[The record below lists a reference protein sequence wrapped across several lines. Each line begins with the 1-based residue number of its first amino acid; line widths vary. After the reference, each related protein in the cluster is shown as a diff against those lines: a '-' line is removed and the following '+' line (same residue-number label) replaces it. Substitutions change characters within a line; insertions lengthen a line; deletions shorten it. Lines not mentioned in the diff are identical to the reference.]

1 MTTMDDDKRVLLVQG
16 PEPDRDLLW
25 AFFNG
30 IRCHLDMAL
39 SLEEAKAKFAEH
51 QHDLVITDV
60 KPPRGSGLE
69 VVQELHDIS
78 RKLTPFLFVSGTMT
92 EEEVMRDLEPD
103 LWVVGLLRKPIFIV
117 DLVYTLRSLLQLP
130 ESQEFL
136 ELLGRLEPGD
146 AGVAGLDEVLRDAG
160 DLSRIP
166 LGRVLYAVF
175 ETKRTGR
182 LTVATRTGKVHFYFF
197 RGEVVYLVSEREE
210 DSLIRSMSRGG
221 RLEVLEL
228 PPGDRPD
235 NLEDEIGLL
244 MATRV
249 LMPHKI
255 PEAVQV
261 LLTEV
266 VVSISVQRHGI
277 YRLQPEDPPHR
288 FMEAHNPIRLLLK
301 AHEEEARKKDQFLG
315 HTRDAQIVVR
325 IPLSVDLA
333 RWKLPSVELRLAQRL
348 RSMVGR
354 GVSVEDFLRVYGEQD
369 ADNLTRVRAF
379 LSMMTDMGYLDFR
392 PPVHSKED
400 EKAVRDL
407 LTESHRIRKL
417 NHFQLLRARFS
428 DGEDK
433 IKKTYLEAS
442 RTYHPDRFFNRPQRV
457 SDLADLIQGRYQD
470 AYAVL
475 SKEDKRKKY
484 IAELSDGELEQAGVT
499 SQDLH
504 DPKRAV
510 ILWREG
516 ERFLKAGKW
525 EEAAEYVSEAIRYDG
540 DRPEYHA
547 AMGWVRFNL
556 DREGNRSQARELIRQ
571 ALHIDNNCD
580 RAHYYQGMMA
590 KADDNLAKAELYF
603 NRALTANP
611 NNYDARRELR
621 LMQRRTGTTPSGDGE
636 AAGNSGFLESLFT
649 KDLFGRKKKK

>member
-1 MTTMDDDKRVLLVQG
+1 MTTSQDNKRVLLVQG

-39 SLEEAKAKFAEH
+39 TLEEAKAKFAEH

-69 VVQELHDIS
+69 VVRQLHDMS
-78 RKLTPFLFVSGTMT
+78 RKLTPFLFVSGAMT
-92 EEEVMRDLEPD
+92 EEEVLRDLEPD

-130 ESQEFL
+130 ESKEFL
-136 ELLGRLEPGD
+136 ELMGRLEPGD

-160 DLSRIP
+160 DLSRVP

-182 LTVATRTGKVHFYFF
+182 LTVATGTGKVHFYFF

-244 MATRV
+244 MATRA
-249 LMPHKI
+249 LLPHKI
-255 PEAVQV
+255 PEVVQV

-266 VVSISVQRHGI
+266 IVSISQQRSGI
-277 YRLQPEDPPHR
+277 YRLQPEAPPHR

-301 AHEEEARKKDQFLG
+301 AHEETARRKDQFLG

-369 ADNLTRVRAF
+369 QESVDRVRAF
-379 LSMMTDMGYLDFR
+379 LSMLTAMGYLDFR
-392 PPVHSKED
+392 PPLFSEED
-400 EKAVRDL
+400 EKAVKDL
-407 LTESHRIRKL
+407 LKESHRIRKL
-417 NHFQLLRARFS
+417 NHFQLLRVRFS
-428 DGEDK
+428 DPEDK
-433 IKKTYLEAS
+433 IKKVYLDAS
-442 RTYHPDRFFNRPQRV
+442 RTYHPDRYFNRPQRLT
-457 SDLADLIQGRYQD
+457 DLADLIQGRYQD
-470 AYAVL
+470 AYAAL
-475 SKEDKRKKY
+475 SREDKRKKY
-484 IAELSDGELEQAGVT
+484 IAELSNGELEQAGVT
-499 SQDLH
+499 TQDLH

-516 ERFLKAGKW
+516 ERFLRNGKW
-525 EEAAEYVSEAIRYDG
+525 DAAADYVSEAIRYDG

-547 AMGWVRFNL
+547 AMGWIRFNL
-556 DREGNRSQARELIRQ
+556 DPATHRGQALEMIRQ
-571 ALHIDNNCD
+571 AIQMDNHCD
-580 RAHYYQGMMA
+580 RAHFYQGMIA
-590 KADDNLAKAELYF
+590 KAEDNLAKAELYF

-611 NNYDARRELR
+611 NNYDAQRELR
-621 LMQRRTGTTPSGDGE
+621 LIQRRAGAKSSGNGDKV
-636 AAGNSGFLESLFT
+636 GNSGFFESLFT
-649 KDLFGRKKKK
+649 KDLFGRKKEK